1 MTARAIF
8 IVSIRPY
15 GSIQV
20 YGLSMARQYAAT
32 SPEALTEA
40 LFEVSA
46 DSGLDA
52 ATVRVVAARAGVSI
66 GAVQHHFATKDQMYV
81 AAFAALVARVR
92 ARIGRVDLSAPLPGR
107 LRAVLAE
114 LLPLDEERT
123 REARVM
129 AGFAVRAATS
139 PSLATIQAAQLAE
152 IRAEL
157 AAALGDHD
165 HAEQRAAVLL
175 AAVDGLALHAVSSG
189 GALKRAQLTAA
200 LDELVRRFV

>member
-1 MTARAIF
+1 
-8 IVSIRPY
+8 
-15 GSIQV
+15 
-20 YGLSMARQYAAT
+20 MAPRQYAAT
-32 SPEALTEA
+32 SPEGLTEA
-40 LFEVSA
+40 LFDVAAE
-46 DSGLDA
+46 SGLDA

-66 GAVQHHFATKDQMYV
+66 GAVQHHFATKDQLYA

-92 ARIGRVDLSAPLPGR
+92 TRLGRVDLTAPLAER

-114 LLPLDEERT
+114 LLPLDKERT

-129 AGFAVRAATS
+129 AAFAVRAATS
-139 PSLATIQAAQLAE
+139 PSLATIQATQLAE

-157 AAALGDHD
+157 AAALGPHD

-175 AAVDGLALHAVSSG
+175 AAVDGLALQAISSG
-189 GALKRAQLTAA
+189 GKLKPAQLTAA